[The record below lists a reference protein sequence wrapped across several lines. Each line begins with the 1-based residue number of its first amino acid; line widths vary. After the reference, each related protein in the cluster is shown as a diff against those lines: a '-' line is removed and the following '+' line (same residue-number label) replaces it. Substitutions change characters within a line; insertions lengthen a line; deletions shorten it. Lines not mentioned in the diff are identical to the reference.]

1 MKNLD
6 IKNFTTLSGVTI
18 GDYFLMVTKMETDG
32 KLSVESF
39 VTYMRNLAQ
48 PQISDSTGNWVFT
61 GIDGSTIDTGVKAA
75 ADTPVFR
82 KQDGAIVWKYTAE
95 DDTQWR
101 TLVEI
106 GDLKFNPSD
115 LTEEQWSKIKLNYSD
130 LTEEDKQDLR
140 SVFLGVVNRAEQAAI
155 GYENATNEI
164 YKSISSAAE
173 ANERALK
180 AQKAAESAQ
189 KAAEEQRDQTIA
201 YLDEVKADEAERV
214 KSENK
219 RKQQEAARVD
229 AEKKRKDDWQ
239 AWFDNETSGV
249 KALWAAWYTNT
260 QNAFNAWFG
269 ATENEGVR
277 KSVSDWLAEVQR
289 LWTAFYGADSNSG
302 VRGNWAAW
310 LQSVTNDWSDKLT
323 SVDNDWSSAKEAI
336 NSQWAALMKVINDNW
351 AEKQSTIDTEW
362 SDKKTEITNAW
373 NTWFGADETL
383 GIRGDYKA
391 WYDTLVADWDK
402 WYGDTKEGYATWL
415 ADSKKEWNDT
425 KAEYDKEWNDAKARY
440 DKEWSDAKAGYD
452 TEWSNVKT
460 DVSNEWAAQKKA
472 IDDAWNAWYGTSST
486 TGIQGVWA
494 TWFAETAQAFNNWFG
509 ATESDGVRGDWDT
522 WLAQTMNDWNALNG
536 SVNEAIGSVNDAIA
550 NANDA
555 ADNANNMANHPP
567 YVGEDMYWYVWNNST
582 KTYDK
587 TDKYSKGD
595 GFSIKKTFPSV
606 AEMEAYVNPGTA
618 TTENPILKSGDFVII
633 SSNAED
639 EDNSKLYVVQSVT
652 PDKIS
657 YGFLTDMSGARGFAG
672 HTPQLSIGTITTGE
686 AGTSANVSLAENGT
700 DDNGNP
706 KYLINFV
713 IPKGE
718 KGDKGDAFTYDD
730 FTEEQIAAL
739 QAPAVEAAAAA
750 NAAATTAEEKASL
763 AESAAQEAND
773 KAALANTAATDA
785 NNAAAKANDAAAKVS
800 SAITDT
806 EAAATKANEAAESAN
821 DAAAKANAAVDG
833 FNWENLKDKPTSFTP
848 SAHTHAIADVTNLQT
863 TLDGKAAASHNHAI
877 SDVTNLQTT
886 LNGKAAAS
894 HTHTITDIT
903 NISSASVSSASSAGY
918 ADSSGKASFA
928 TKSEHSRSLLG
939 RYSSGSDCGESDG
952 NLVFAEWNT
961 MSDSRWYLKATGY
974 ECRVAYANNADTL
987 DGYHYSSF
995 AMASH
1000 THSYLPLS
1008 GGTMTGTIKYGG
1020 SSYEII
1026 RTGGDDTTWRGGLK
1040 YSWSSNTTIALW
1052 GKNSYTQFVW
1062 HAGADF
1068 SSNDVN
1074 GTATRTYDFQVGRAT
1089 NGVLEALIGG
1099 NKIWHAGNDG
1109 SGSGLDADTLDGY
1122 HYSSFAWAS
1131 HSHSYLPLS
1140 GGTLKGELWT
1150 ISHLRF
1156 NNCGAGA
1163 AADSGGKLIF
1173 QNSGTIHACIATTI
1187 DGNVWVAG
1195 RTTSDF
1201 SGAII
1206 LSPGSSNTSVF
1217 RGAIKCSSL
1226 TQTSDVRMKNILSD
1240 VVIGLDDIVCAP
1252 LFEYSFRN
1260 DENMKKHIGTS
1271 AQYWEANYSG
1281 CFTKMGDDGYYSM
1294 EYANLGVAMGI
1305 SLAREI
1311 VKYESKTDKKIR
1323 LMKKRINELE
1333 ARVKELEG
1341 RMTA

>member
-48 PQISDSTGNWVFT
+48 PQISDTTGNWVFV

-115 LTEEQWSKIKLNYSD
+115 LTEEQWRKIKLNYSD

-164 YKSISSAAE
+164 YKSITSAAE

-180 AQKAAESAQ
+180 AQAAAESAQ

-219 RKQQEAARVD
+219 RKQQESARVD
-229 AEKKRKDDWQ
+229 AEKKRTDDWQ

-260 QNAFNAWFG
+260 QNAFNTWFG
-269 ATENEGVR
+269 TTENEGVR
-277 KSVSDWLAEVQR
+277 KSVSDWLAQVQH

-373 NTWFGADETL
+373 NTWFGTDETL

-425 KAEYDKEWNDAKARY
+425 KARY
-440 DKEWSDAKAGYD
+440 DKEWSDAKARYD

-509 ATESDGVRGDWDT
+509 VTESDGVRGDWDT

-672 HTPQLSIGTITTGE
+672 HTPQLSIGTITTGA
-686 AGTSANVSLAENGT
+686 AGTLANVSLTENGT
-700 DDNGNP
+700 DAEGNP

-713 IPKGE
+713 IPKGD

-730 FTEEQIAAL
+730 FTEEQIAGL
-739 QAPAVEAAAAA
+739 QKPATDAAAVALSAA
-750 NAAATTAEEKASL
+750 ETANDKATL
-763 AESAAQEAND
+763 AESAATKANEKAELANTAATKANTAATNAND
-773 KAALANTAATDA
+773 KAALANTAAGNA
-785 NNAAAKANDAAAKVS
+785 NEKASLANTAAVNANDKAGLA
-800 SAITDT
+800 DT
-806 EAAATKANEAAESAN
+806 AAENAN
-821 DAAAKANAAVDG
+821 D
-833 FNWENLKDKPTSFTP
+833 L
-848 SAHTHAIADVTNLQT
+848 
-863 TLDGKAAASHNHAI
+863 ASHPNI
-877 SDVTNLQTT
+877 VLSNGNWGKWNVETQTYDDT
-886 LNGKAAAS
+886 GS
-894 HTHTITDIT
+894 P
-903 NISSASVSSASSAGY
+903 SVG
-918 ADSSGKASFA
+918 SF
-928 TKSEHSRSLLG
+928 SYPRFSLLRG
-939 RYSSGSDCGESDG
+939 HIVFEDKTQPSGNNFRIVRGHLVAICG
-952 NLVFAEWNT
+952 
-961 MSDSRWYLKATGY
+961 
-974 ECRVAYANNADTL
+974 
-987 DGYHYSSF
+987 
-995 AMASH
+995 
-1000 THSYLPLS
+1000 
-1008 GGTMTGTIKYGG
+1008 
-1020 SSYEII
+1020 
-1026 RTGGDDTTWRGGLK
+1026 
-1040 YSWSSNTTIALW
+1040 
-1052 GKNSYTQFVW
+1052 
-1062 HAGADF
+1062 
-1068 SSNDVN
+1068 
-1074 GTATRTYDFQVGRAT
+1074 
-1089 NGVLEALIGG
+1089 
-1099 NKIWHAGNDG
+1099 
-1109 SGSGLDADTLDGY
+1109 
-1122 HYSSFAWAS
+1122 
-1131 HSHSYLPLS
+1131 
-1140 GGTLKGELWT
+1140 
-1150 ISHLRF
+1150 
-1156 NNCGAGA
+1156 
-1163 AADSGGKLIF
+1163 
-1173 QNSGTIHACIATTI
+1173 I
-1187 DGNVWVAG
+1187 D
-1195 RTTSDF
+1195 
-1201 SGAII
+1201 
-1206 LSPGSSNTSVF
+1206 
-1217 RGAIKCSSL
+1217 
-1226 TQTSDVRMKNILSD
+1226 
-1240 VVIGLDDIVCAP
+1240 
-1252 LFEYSFRN
+1252 
-1260 DENMKKHIGTS
+1260 
-1271 AQYWEANYSG
+1271 
-1281 CFTKMGDDGYYSM
+1281 
-1294 EYANLGVAMGI
+1294 
-1305 SLAREI
+1305 
-1311 VKYESKTDKKIR
+1311 
-1323 LMKKRINELE
+1323 
-1333 ARVKELEG
+1333 
-1341 RMTA
+1341 